1 MTLLLDSNAFLTPA
15 MTYYAFD
22 ICGSYWSWIAQ
33 AASAGN
39 VKSISPVKRE
49 LRKKDDQIR
58 NWIDIH
64 GSDIFMPDDA
74 AVTNT
79 MAQVATW
86 ANSNGYTPAAIA
98 EFLVKADAYLVA
110 YAMLGVHQIVTLEV
124 GAPGGKSKIKIPD
137 AANAH
142 GISTITP
149 YQMLR
154 QNGVHF

>member
-33 AASAGN
+33 AAAAGD

-49 LRKKDDQIR
+49 LCQKDDQIK
-58 NWIDIH
+58 NWIGMH
-64 GSDIFMPDDA
+64 GADIFMPDDS
-74 AVTNT
+74 AVRNT
-79 MAQVATW
+79 MAQVSMW
-86 ANSNGYTPAAIA
+86 ANSNGYTTAAVA
-98 EFLVKADAYLVA
+98 EFLSKADSYLVA
-110 YAMLGVHQIVTLEV
+110 YAMLGRHEIVTLETS
-124 GAPGGKSKIKIPD
+124 APGSKNRIKIPD
-137 AANAH
+137 AASAH

>member
-1 MTLLLDSNAFLTPA
+1 

-33 AASAGN
+33 AAATGD

-49 LRKKDDQIR
+49 LRQKDDQIR
-58 NWIDIH
+58 NWIDMH
-64 GSDIFMPDDA
+64 GSNIFMPDDS
-74 AVTNT
+74 AVSNT

-86 ANSNGYTPAAIA
+86 AGSNGYTTAAVT
-98 EFLVKADAYLVA
+98 EFLSKADSYLVA
-110 YAMLGVHQIVTLEV
+110 YAMLGGHQIVTLEV
-124 GAPGGKSKIKIPD
+124 GAPGAKSKIKIPD

-142 GISTITP
+142 GISIITP

-154 QNGVHF
+154 QHCVRF

>member
-33 AASAGN
+33 AAAAGN

-49 LRKKDDQIR
+49 LRQKDDQIK
-58 NWIDIH
+58 NWIELH
-64 GSDIFMPDDA
+64 GAHIFMSDDS
-74 AVTNT
+74 AVQNT
-79 MAQVATW
+79 MAQVSMW
-86 ANSNGYTPAAIA
+86 ASTNGYTTAAIT
-98 EFLVKADAYLVA
+98 EFLSKADSYLVA
-110 YAMLGVHQIVTLEV
+110 YAMLGGHQIVTLETS
-124 GAPGGKSKIKIPD
+124 APGAKSKIKIPD
-137 AANAH
+137 AASAH

-154 QNGVHF
+154 MHGVVF

>member
-33 AASAGN
+33 AAAAGN

-49 LRKKDDQIR
+49 LRQKDDQIKH
-58 NWIDIH
+58 WIELH
-64 GSDIFMPDDA
+64 GADIFMSDDS
-74 AVTNT
+74 AVKNT
-79 MAQVATW
+79 MAQVSMW
-86 ANSNGYTPAAIA
+86 ASSNGYTTAAIA
-98 EFLVKADAYLVA
+98 EFLSKADSYLVA
-110 YAMLGVHQIVTLEV
+110 YAMLGGNQIVTLETS
-124 GAPGGKSKIKIPD
+124 APAAKSKIKIPD

-154 QNGVHF
+154 MHGVAF

>member
-22 ICGSYWSWIAQ
+22 ICGSYWTWIAQ
-33 AASAGN
+33 AAASGN

-49 LRKKDDQIR
+49 LRQKDDQIKH
-58 NWIDIH
+58 WIDFH
-64 GSDIFMPDDA
+64 GADIFMSDDA
-74 AVTNT
+74 GVQNT

-86 ANSNGYTPAAIA
+86 AASSGYTSAATA
-98 EFLVKADAYLVA
+98 EFLGKADSYLVA
-110 YAMLGVHQIVTLEV
+110 YAMLGGYEIVTLETS
-124 GAPGGKSKIKIPD
+124 APAAKGRIKIPD
-137 AANAH
+137 AASAH

-154 QNGVHF
+154 RHGVTF

>member
-1 MTLLLDSNAFLTPA
+1 

-33 AASAGN
+33 AAAAGD

-49 LRKKDDQIR
+49 LRQKDDQIK
-58 NWIDIH
+58 NWIDMH
-64 GSDIFMPDDA
+64 GAVIFMPDDA

-79 MAQVATW
+79 MAQVSIW
-86 ANSNGYTPAAIA
+86 ANSNGYTTAAIT
-98 EFLVKADAYLVA
+98 EFLSKADSYLVA
-110 YAMLGVHQIVTLEV
+110 YAMLGGHEIVTLETS
-124 GAPGGKSKIKIPD
+124 APGAKNRIKIPD
-137 AANAH
+137 AASAH

-154 QNGVHF
+154 QNDVHF

>member
-33 AASAGN
+33 AAAAGN

-49 LRKKDDQIR
+49 LRQKDDQIK
-58 NWIDIH
+58 NWIELH
-64 GSDIFMPDDA
+64 GADIFMSDDA
-74 AVTNT
+74 AVKNT
-79 MAQVATW
+79 MAQVSMW
-86 ANSNGYTPAAIA
+86 ASSNGYTTAAIT
-98 EFLVKADAYLVA
+98 EFLSKADSYLVA
-110 YAMLGVHQIVTLEV
+110 YAMLGGDQIVTLETS
-124 GAPGGKSKIKIPD
+124 APGAKSKIKIPD
-137 AANAH
+137 AASAH

-154 QNGVHF
+154 MHGVLF

>member
-1 MTLLLDSNAFLTPA
+1 MTLILDSNAFLTPA

-33 AASAGN
+33 AASTGN

-49 LRKKDDQIR
+49 LRQKDDQIR

-74 AVTNT
+74 AVKNT

-86 ANSNGYTPAAIA
+86 AGSNGYSPAAVS
-98 EFLVKADAYLVA
+98 EFLNKADSYLVA
-110 YAMLGVHQIVTLEV
+110 YAMLGGHQIVTLEV
-124 GAPGGKSKIKIPD
+124 GGQGAKSKIKIPD
-137 AANAH
+137 AARAH

-154 QNGVHF
+154 QHDVYF

>member
-1 MTLLLDSNAFLTPA
+1 MTLLLDSNTFLTPA

-33 AASAGN
+33 AAATGD

-49 LRKKDDQIR
+49 LRQKDDQIR
-58 NWIDIH
+58 HWIDMH
-64 GSDIFMPDDA
+64 ASNIFMPDDS

-86 ANSNGYTPAAIA
+86 ANSNGYTSAAA
-98 EFLVKADAYLVA
+98 TEFLGKADSYLVA
-110 YAMLGVHQIVTLEV
+110 YAMLGGHQIVTLEV
-124 GAPGGKSKIKIPD
+124 AAPAAKGKIKIPD

-154 QNGVHF
+154 QHGVRF

>member
-1 MTLLLDSNAFLTPA
+1 MTLILDSNAFLTPA

-33 AASAGN
+33 AASTGD

-58 NWIDIH
+58 HWIDMH
-64 GSDIFMPDDA
+64 GSNIFMPDDA

-86 ANSNGYTPAAIA
+86 AGSNGYTPAAVA
-98 EFLVKADAYLVA
+98 EFLGKADSYLVA
-110 YAMLGVHQIVTLEV
+110 YAMLGEHQIVTHELAE
-124 GAPGGKSKIKIPD
+124 PGRKNKIKIPD
-137 AANAH
+137 AASAH

>member
-1 MTLLLDSNAFLTPA
+1 MTLILDSNAFLTPA
-15 MTYYAFD
+15 LTYYAFD

-33 AASAGN
+33 AASTGD

-49 LRKKDDQIR
+49 LRQKDDQIR
-58 NWIDIH
+58 HWIDMH

-74 AVTNT
+74 AVTNM

-86 ANSNGYTPAAIA
+86 AGSNGYTPAAVA
-98 EFLVKADAYLVA
+98 EFLGKADSYLVA
-110 YAMLGVHQIVTLEV
+110 YAMLGGHQIVTLEL
-124 GAPGGKSKIKIPD
+124 AEPGRKNKIKIPD
-137 AANAH
+137 AASAH

-154 QNGVHF
+154 QHGVHF

>member
-22 ICGSYWSWIAQ
+22 ICGSYWSWIAR
-33 AASAGN
+33 AAATGD

-49 LRKKDDQIR
+49 LRQKDDQIR
-58 NWIDIH
+58 NWIDMH
-64 GSDIFMPDDA
+64 GSNIFMPDDS

-86 ANSNGYTPAAIA
+86 AGSNGYSPAAVA
-98 EFLVKADAYLVA
+98 EFLGKADSYLVA
-110 YAMLGVHQIVTLEV
+110 YAMLGGHQIVTLEV
-124 GAPGGKSKIKIPD
+124 SAPAAKSKIKIPD

-142 GISTITP
+142 GISTISP

-154 QNGVHF
+154 QHGVYF